1 MLRVDKSRLL
11 KLESEYKGYLEGER
25 LNRFFE
31 EFGIKFSAG
40 HWSAGDFMDRF
51 GTSGYF
57 PELDS
62 SIEAQLR
69 RVAEAGIRGV
79 EFHDLLF
86 LDGNLRVSEDRI
98 TKTKETLQ
106 KLNIETSNVNV
117 NMFTDPRWKLGSVTH
132 PNKAVREKALE
143 ILLQAADIAKEL
155 GSPSLSFWPGQDGW
169 DYNFE
174 SNYGLKFEWFL
185 DACIKVAKRCKDLGL
200 KFGVEAKLKEPK
212 EGNMIVPT
220 THLSGWLAYK
230 VNEELGSKV
239 MGVTIDYGHEMMYGV
254 EPAFTVYALHKMGV
268 PIVGFHVNTA
278 KYRSNDE
285 DRVFGTG
292 DVWCFVDYLYAAI
305 DVGYDGWFGEDQFT
319 YRMDPVEAM
328 RLSKE
333 IFGNLMK
340 KALLI
345 YARKDELEEARE
357 SGDQA
362 KAINVVKRI
371 IFAE

>member
-1 MLRVDKSRLL
+1 LRVDKDRLV
-11 KLESEYKGYLEGER
+11 KLESVYRGYLEGD
-25 LNRFFE
+25 LLDKFLDDFD
-31 EFGIKFSAG
+31 IKFASG

-51 GTSGYF
+51 ATKGYF
-57 PELDS
+57 PEIDS

-69 RVAEAGIRGV
+69 RVAEAGIKGV
-79 EFHDLLF
+79 EFHDVLF
-86 LDGNLRVSEDRI
+86 LDENLKVSEERI
-98 TKTKETLQ
+98 SRVKELLDEL
-106 KLNIETSNVNV
+106 KIKVSNMNV
-117 NMFTDPRWKLGSVTH
+117 NMFTDPRWKLGSVTD
-132 PNKAVREKALE
+132 PRREVREKALE
-143 ILLQAADIAKEL
+143 VLLQAADIAKEI

-174 SNYGLKFEWFL
+174 SNYGIKFKWFM
-185 DACIKVAKRCKDLGL
+185 DACLKVAERCKELRL

-220 THLSGWLAYK
+220 THLSGWIAYK
-230 VNEELGSKV
+230 INEILGSKV

-254 EPAFTVYALHKMGV
+254 EPAFTVYALHEMDV
-268 PIVGFHVNTA
+268 PIVGFHVNSA

-292 DVWCFVDYLYAAI
+292 DIWCFVDYLYSAI
-305 DVGYDGWFGEDQFT
+305 DVGYDGWFAEDQFT
-319 YRMDPVEAM
+319 YRMDPVRAM

-345 YARKDELEEARE
+345 YARKDELERARE

-362 KAINVVKRI
+362 KIIDMVKRI
-371 IFAE
+371 ILME